1 MMTGTR
7 RKKLVE
13 EAGFKKKI
21 KKKGSP
27 IEEKGG
33 KGFKAERS
41 AGARV
46 R

>member
-13 EAGFKKKI
+13 EAGFKKK
-21 KKKGSP
+21 KGKP
-27 IEEKGG
+27 DGRKGG
-33 KGFKAERS
+33 VEVFSQERS

>member
-13 EAGFKKKI
+13 EAGFFKKKREARW
-21 KKKGSP
+21 KKKG
-27 IEEKGG
+27 
-33 KGFKAERS
+33 RS

>member
-13 EAGFKKKI
+13 EAGFFF

-27 IEEKGG
+27 MEEKREIG
-33 KGFKAERS
+33 RS
-41 AGARV
+41 
-46 R
+46 

>member
-13 EAGFKKKI
+13 EAGFKKKKK

-33 KGFKAERS
+33 WRFSGREIGRS
-41 AGARV
+41 
-46 R
+46 